1 MKMDMQQLNELDL
14 KTMGQWPASVKALVA
29 VILAAIVGLLMYNLM
44 ISDQWATLEREEA
57 REVELKEEYG
67 RKYRLAAEV
76 VAYREQMKVME
87 ENFQNLLR
95 ILPASHETPGLLDDI
110 TNTGTNSGLVFKKI
124 NWEAEQPEEFY
135 IELPISIV
143 VEGDYHQFG
152 DFVADVSALPRIVT
166 LHDFV
171 IKRVDGGKL
180 EMSLLAKTYRYK
192 EER

>member
-14 KTMGQWPASVKALVA
+14 KTMGQWPTPVKAVVA

-76 VAYREQMKVME
+76 ESYREQMKVME

-110 TNTGTNSGLVFKKI
+110 TNSGLVFKKI
-124 NWEAEQPEEFY
+124 NWEAERPEEFY

-171 IKRVDGGKL
+171 IKRVNSDKL